1 MARYTLPPINQI
13 AGFNTM
19 GTPTMNPASA
29 RQAFFQTPEGEPISA
44 VNAGEAVYVTQ
55 QGYNPL
61 FYGQTAAYTG
71 PQGPT
76 DRGEMVSA
84 LPELPKVVA
93 DDGPKEG
100 ISMADM
106 MGLQNTMMY
115 GSGGG
120 YSRPMFGNDG
130 VPNIFEIFEQAADGS
145 YILPDKSTG
154 AYGSE
159 YFYNKA
165 GTPLH
170 KQLMDDGSMF
180 GYDRALR
187 IGGSRLNA
195 IDEQF

>member
-1 MARYTLPPINQI
+1 MARYSLPPINQI

-93 DDGPKEG
+93 DDGKQEG
-100 ISMADM
+100 IGIEELI
-106 MGLQNTMMY
+106 GLQNRMLY
-115 GSGGG
+115 NPDGA
-120 YSRPMFGNDG
+120 RPIFGNMG
-130 VPNIFEIFEQAADGS
+130 MPNVFDIFEKADDGS

-159 YFYNKA
+159 YFYDKA

-170 KQLMDDGSMF
+170 KQLKDDGSMV
-180 GYDRALR
+180 GYGRALVL
-187 IGGSRLNA
+187 GGNRLA
-195 IDEQF
+195 SIDELA

>member
-29 RQAFFQTPEGEPISA
+29 RQAFFQAPDGEPISA
-44 VNAGEAVYVTQ
+44 VNAGDAIYVTQ

-93 DDGPKEG
+93 DEGPKDG
-100 ISMADM
+100 ISQAQMQ
-106 MGLQNTMMY
+106 GLQNMMMF
-115 GSGGG
+115 GDGG
-120 YSRPMFGNDG
+120 YSRPQFGNMG
-130 VPNIFEIFEQAADGS
+130 VPNIYKIFEQASDGS
-145 YILPDKSTG
+145 YVLPDKSTG
-154 AYGSE
+154 AYGAE
-159 YFYNKA
+159 YFYNQA

-170 KQLMDDGSMF
+170 KQLRDDGSMI
-180 GYDRALR
+180 GYDQALR
-187 IGGSRLNA
+187 IGGMRLNQ
-195 IDEQF
+195 IDELA